1 MAPATGPACHEDFG
15 LQAGFP
21 AVSSLALSKHQQG
34 DLDEADTTYCTHPG
48 GGSHGRLRGPARIGC
63 GRRLRRRR
71 WWRCRGRWRWRQ
83 QRRCRRG
90 RWCGRQW
97 QWRGRGQRLQ
107 CLGQCRHAGNT
118 RHACN
123 TSHGHIACN
132 ASHACDTGHAVAAV
146 FFFFVLGIV
155 HDVCYAR
162 DAGRA
167 GLQGRQHR
175 DDACGACNAGNEEVG
190 NSTRPAAR
198 WMARSG
204 QLSAGQCRRG
214 SARLDAQLLEDVLEV
229 LVDGAR
235 AGAQDLADVAVG
247 LALGKP

>member
-1 MAPATGPACHEDFG
+1 MAPATGPARHEDFG

-34 DLDEADTTYCTHPG
+34 DLDEADTTYCTDPG
-48 GGSHGRLRGPARIGC
+48 GGFDGRLRGAARIGC

-71 WWRCRGRWRWRQ
+71 WWRCRGRRRWRQ

-90 RWCGRQW
+90 RRRWRRRQR

-132 ASHACDTGHAVAAV
+132 ASRACDTGHAVAAI
-146 FFFFVLGIV
+146 FFVLGIV
-155 HDVCYAR
+155 HDVCHAR

-190 NSTRPAAR
+190 SSIRPAVRWPVPPRQRASRRPASRRCAR
-198 WMARSG
+198 
-204 QLSAGQCRRG
+204 
-214 SARLDAQLLEDVLEV
+214 
-229 LVDGAR
+229 GAC
-235 AGAQDLADVAVG
+235 
-247 LALGKP
+247 